1 MREGFMDSRFI
12 AVIALEGKALEWA
25 ALKSIG
31 GQWPANLNGRW
42 DKAGFLIGNLHIFI
56 SGGGQKG
63 TFVAFIDERTPS
75 TGHDLPEAV
84 FRAVVQSVMGNLVL
98 IPGSVFEDDSNQ
110 NLSGETYDS

>member
-1 MREGFMDSRFI
+1 MDSRFI

-31 GQWPANLNGRW
+31 GKWPANLNGRW

-63 TFVAFIDERTPS
+63 TFVAFIDERTPL

-84 FRAVVQSVMGNLVL
+84 FRTVVQSVMGNVVLV
-98 IPGSVFEDDSNQ
+98 PGSVFEGDSNQ
-110 NLSGETYDS
+110 NLSGENHES